1 MNKLKTYEAPS
12 TRVAKVELRTNM
24 LAGSSVMEE
33 NAKSKVEASEHE
45 TGFDYDY
52 TVDGDESLTIN
63 EWQ

>member
-24 LAGSSVMEE
+24 LAGSSIMEE

-45 TGFDYDY
+45 TGFDN
-52 TVDGDESLTIN
+52 VDGGDSFTIN

>member
-24 LAGSSVMEE
+24 LAGSIMEHKE
-33 NAKSKVEASEHE
+33 SKVEASEHE
-45 TGFDYDY
+45 TGFDN
-52 TVDGDESLTIN
+52 VDGEDSFTIN

>member
-24 LAGSSVMEE
+24 LAGSSIMEE

-45 TGFDYDY
+45 TGFDN
-52 TVDGDESLTIN
+52 TVDGGNSFTIN

>member
-24 LAGSSVMEE
+24 LAGSIMEH
-33 NAKSKVEASEHE
+33 KDSKVEASEHE
-45 TGFDYDY
+45 TGFDN
-52 TVDGDESLTIN
+52 TVDGGNSFTIN

>member
-24 LAGSSVMEE
+24 LAGSIMEHKE
-33 NAKSKVEASEHE
+33 SKVEASEHE

-52 TVDGDESLTIN
+52 TVDGEESLTIN

>member
-24 LAGSSVMEE
+24 LAGSSIMEE
-33 NAKSKVEASEHE
+33 NAKSKAEASEHE
-45 TGFDYDY
+45 TGFDN
-52 TVDGDESLTIN
+52 VDGGDSLTIN

>member
-24 LAGSSVMEE
+24 LAGSIMEHKE
-33 NAKSKVEASEHE
+33 SKVEASEHE
-45 TGFDYDY
+45 TGFDN
-52 TVDGDESLTIN
+52 TVDGGDSFTIN